1 MSTVLMIQEGPVVR
15 VKLNRPEVRNAFN
28 DELIAELER
37 VLKDVEAMSEARVVV
52 LSGAGDFFCA
62 GADLNW
68 MKSFVG
74 ASKKKNEADARRLA
88 RLLARLDEFP
98 KPTIAQ
104 VQGTAIGGGVGL
116 VAACDIAVAVENTI
130 FALAEV
136 KLGLIPAVISP
147 FVIAKMG
154 ESAARRYFLTGE
166 RFRTDA
172 ALRYGLIHEVAPLDQ
187 VEALVQ
193 ELARQLLSSGP
204 QAIRACKK
212 LIRKVASRISPKIQD
227 YTVKKISELRVSAE
241 GQEGISAFFEKRKP
255 NWHVP

>member
-1 MSTVLMIQEGPVVR
+1 MTTVILQTDGPVAR

-28 DELIAELER
+28 DELIVELDRTLRELEKN
-37 VLKDVEAMSEARVVV
+37 KDVRVIV
-52 LSGAGDFFCA
+52 LSGEGDFFCA

-68 MKSFVG
+68 MKSFIG
-74 ASKKKNEADARRLA
+74 ATKKKNEADARRLA
-88 RLLARLDEFP
+88 KLLTLLNEFS

-147 FVIAKMG
+147 FVISKMG

-166 RFRTDA
+166 RFRTDV
-172 ALRYGLIHEVAPLDQ
+172 ALRYGLIHEAAPQ
-187 VEALVQ
+187 EQAEALVQ
-193 ELARQLLSSGP
+193 EIARQLLSSGP
-204 QAIRACKK
+204 QAVRAGKK
-212 LIRKVASRISPKIQD
+212 LIRKVASRITPKIQD

-255 NWHVP
+255 NWHV